1 MSNVAYAIFCEGES
15 DGKFLADLLT
25 HLGIDN
31 VAVTPIKGGVATL
44 GTVAPQI
51 RQAVDSGKVALILDG
66 NHDVDRRRGEIQTAM
81 IDEDLAVDDVF
92 LLPNNCD
99 PGCLETL
106 LEQLGLAEHQAIHD
120 CFEEYKR
127 CLAKRSSEYRMPS
140 GKGKIYA
147 YCDALG
153 REPRA
158 PRRNYLDDECWDL
171 GSVAV
176 RPLRK
181 FLRDWTGWPA
191 RRDEAG
197 P

>member
-1 MSNVAYAIFCEGES
+1 MSTVAYAIFCEGES
-15 DGKFLADLLT
+15 DEKFLADLLT

-31 VAVTPIKGGVATL
+31 VAVTPIGGGVETL
-44 GTVAPQI
+44 LTVAPKI

-66 NHDVDRRRGEIQTAM
+66 NRDVDRRRGEIQAVM
-81 IDEDLAVDDVF
+81 KQGDLPVDDVF

-106 LEQLGLAEHQAIHD
+106 LAQLGFPEHQAIHE

-171 GSVAV
+171 RAVAV
-176 RPLRK
+176 KPLRK
-181 FLRDWTGWPA
+181 FLRNWAGWPT
-191 RRDEAG
+191 RCDETQ